1 MRFDALKLEL
11 KFLPSLRPYFDFCNN
26 FYGEIFRNL
35 GLNHYL
41 ADDFFLAQTKPSLI
55 PTYFFSI
62 LNGLNWSEKEHIYVF
77 SFYMCRGNCI
87 RTSNIYRHSTPNPVR
102 KPVDKRDQN
111 RRVILVTFGS
121 QDEFCYDNNFS

>member
-1 MRFDALKLEL
+1 MDSRVNRKSQSTG
-11 KFLPSLRPYFDFCNN
+11 FLNWFF
-26 FYGEIFRNL
+26 IFATIFMEKSFAIL

-41 ADDFFLAQTKPSLI
+41 ADDFFWLKQNHHKVQHF
-55 PTYFFSI
+55 FFSI

-87 RTSNIYRHSTPNPVR
+87 RTSNIYRHSTPNSVR